1 MLLKQRGQVGLMILV
16 VMGVLVSLSLSVASR
31 SLSDLVLS
39 RQESENT
46 EVFHTAEQGIEEAL
60 NAIRQNSGLVDGG
73 IYTGSVGSGGGL
85 VTGQY
90 SVDGFGGLDIF
101 VKEGEV
107 AEIDLAGY
115 GSSSINLFWTLKGD
129 TAEDVTCTGEG
140 SGNAPAALEIV
151 QILGVSDPVVRSYY
165 NSSNCDLGSS
175 NGFTLASIDST
186 NVFRSKITI
195 NPLNASVTK
204 IRIRPIY
211 NGATL
216 GVEGLDLPS
225 QLYLIRSAA
234 EGGDAQKE
242 IEVKRTNNQPVSI
255 FDFALFTG
263 GTIVK

>member
-46 EVFHTAEQGIEEAL
+46 EVFHTAEQGVEEAL

-73 IYTGSVGSGGGL
+73 TYTGAVGSGGGL

-90 SVDGFGGLDIF
+90 SVDGFDGLDIF

-107 AEIDLAGY
+107 AEIDLTGY
-115 GSSSINLFWTLKGD
+115 TSTSIDLYWTLKDD
-129 TAEDVTCTGEG
+129 TGEDVTCTGEG
-140 SGNAPAALEIV
+140 SGNAPAAIEVV
-151 QILGVSDPVVRSYY
+151 QSLTATDPVQRTYY
-165 NSSNCDLGSS
+165 NASNCDLNSS
-175 NGFTLASIDST
+175 NGFALSSIDVA
-186 NVFRSKITI
+186 NIFRSKITI
-195 NPLNASVTK
+195 SPLAANVTK

-225 QLYLIRSAA
+225 QLYVIRSAA

>member
-60 NAIRQNSGLVDGG
+60 NAIRQDSGLVGGG
-73 IYTGSVGSGGGL
+73 IYTGLVGSGGGL

-101 VKEGEV
+101 IKEGEV
-107 AEIDLAGY
+107 AEIDLTGY
-115 GSSSINLFWTLKGD
+115 SSSSIDFFWTLKND
-129 TAEDVTCTGEG
+129 TAEDVVCTGEG
-140 SGNAPAALEIV
+140 SGNSPAALEIV
-151 QILGVSDPVVRSYY
+151 QVFGVSDPVMRSYY
-165 NSSNCDLGSS
+165 NGSNCDLSSS
-175 NGFTLASIDST
+175 NGFSLAAIDPS
-186 NVFRSKITI
+186 NVFRSSFSI
-195 NPLNASVTK
+195 NPLDASVTK

-225 QLYLIRSAA
+225 QLYLIRSVA